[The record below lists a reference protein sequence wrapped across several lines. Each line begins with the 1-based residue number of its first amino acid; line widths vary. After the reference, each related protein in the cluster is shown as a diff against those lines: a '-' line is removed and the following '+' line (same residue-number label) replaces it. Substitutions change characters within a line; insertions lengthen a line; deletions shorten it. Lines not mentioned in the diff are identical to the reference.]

1 MGEECQLPHHEHG
14 IDDGKLSAFG
24 NYLAGC
30 FWRLTFAPCSWFI
43 FCYFTRLAGS
53 PFFAVVV
60 SLYPDGYNL
69 GVKIFHR
76 TEKFSKWLKGL
87 KDPLGKASV
96 LRRIER
102 AESQGNFGDHQS
114 VGDSVCE
121 MRIFVGPG
129 YRLYYTHVGDE
140 IVWLLMGGDKSSQT
154 KDIELAKE
162 MAADIH
168 GQP

>member
-1 MGEECQLPHHEHG
+1 M
-14 IDDGKLSAFG
+14 
-24 NYLAGC
+24 
-30 FWRLTFAPCSWFI
+30 PCSWFI

-60 SLYPDGYNL
+60 SLYPDGYSL
-69 GVKIFHR
+69 GMKIFHR
-76 TEKFSKWLKGL
+76 TEKFSKWLKGH

-114 VGDSVCE
+114 
-121 MRIFVGPG
+121 
-129 YRLYYTHVGDE
+129 VGDE

>member
-14 IDDGKLSAFG
+14 IDDGKLSAFA

-30 FWRLTFAPCSWFI
+30 FWRLTFVPCSWFI
-43 FCYFTRLAGS
+43 FCYFTGLAGS

-60 SLYPDGYNL
+60 SLYPDGYSL
-69 GVKIFHR
+69 GMKIFHR

-114 VGDSVCE
+114 VGD
-121 MRIFVGPG
+121 
-129 YRLYYTHVGDE
+129 E

>member
-1 MGEECQLPHHEHG
+1 M
-14 IDDGKLSAFG
+14 
-24 NYLAGC
+24 N
-30 FWRLTFAPCSWFI
+30 
-43 FCYFTRLAGS
+43 
-53 PFFAVVV
+53 
-60 SLYPDGYNL
+60 
-69 GVKIFHR
+69 IFHR
-76 TEKFSKWLKGL
+76 TERFSKWLKGL
-87 KDPLGKASV
+87 KDPMGKASV

-114 VGDSVCE
+114 VGDNVSE

-129 YRLYYTHVGDE
+129 YRLYYTQVGDE
-140 IVWLLMGGDKSSQT
+140 VVWLLVGGDKSSQK